1 MIPYSQDNSGQV
13 ANGERHDFLTIARR
27 ISGTIGAEF
36 FFTLTDQLAAALG
49 AKCVYVGEFIQGRSE
64 RVRTVAAYCEGHGME
79 TREFP
84 LAGTPDAKVAM
95 GGPCTYMRRVREAF
109 PDDGL
114 LGDLDVEAFVG
125 VPLSDA
131 EGQACGILAALYGQP
146 LDVELP
152 LVQSILKMFV
162 PRASAE
168 LSRKRAEEVVR
179 ESEQRY
185 RTFVRLNPDACWRIE
200 FDEPIDVTLPED
212 EQLARI
218 LRYGYLA
225 EGNDA
230 LVRRLGLETP
240 DQLIGAAVTDVVQ
253 DKAFIH
259 SSIQALIRSKYR
271 FSRLEMNVVDRSGK
285 QDYVVLTHWG
295 IVENEKLQR
304 IWGSSRDITELRS
317 IEAQFRHAQRLDSI
331 GRLTAGVAH
340 DFNNLLT
347 VIQGYSN
354 QLLENMN
361 EADAAY
367 IGLKEI
373 RKAAEKA
380 AALTNQMLTF
390 SRKQEIDLRPLNLNT
405 IVAEDEE
412 ILRRVIGKSIE
423 LTISLEPSL
432 GVVRANSGS
441 IHQLLLNLA
450 VNARDAMPSGGRLNI
465 TLSNVDIG
473 EPRRPQLATVPC
485 GPYVRLS
492 ISDSGVGM
500 SPDVLAHLFE
510 PFFTTKK
517 ETEGTGLGLSTV
529 YGIVR
534 QSGGYITVD
543 SELGRGTTFEIFLP
557 RESPQP
563 PAVSESS
570 LAP

>member
-1 MIPYSQDNSGQV
+1 MIPDSQHNSGKL
-13 ANGERHDFLTIARR
+13 ANGDGHDFLVIARR
-27 ISGTIGAEF
+27 ISEAIGAEF
-36 FFTLTDQLAAALG
+36 FFTLTDQLAGALG
-49 AKCVYVGEFIQGRSE
+49 AKCVYVGEFIKVRSE
-64 RVRTVAAYCEGHGME
+64 RVRTVAAYCEGRRME
-79 TREFP
+79 TWEFP
-84 LAGTPDAKVAM
+84 LAGTPDAKVAT

-109 PDDGL
+109 PEDRL

-125 VPLSDA
+125 VPLKDA
-131 EGQACGILAALYGQP
+131 DGQACGLLAALYQQP

-152 LVQSILKMFV
+152 FVQSILKIFV

-168 LSRKRAEEVVR
+168 LSRRRAEEVVR

-185 RTFVRLNPDACWRIE
+185 RTFVQLNPDACWRIE
-200 FDEPIDVTLPED
+200 FDEPIDVTLPEG

-218 LRYGYLA
+218 LRFGYLA

-230 LVRRLGLETP
+230 LVRRLGMETP

-253 DKAFIH
+253 DKEFIH
-259 SSIQALIRSKYR
+259 SSMEALIRSRYR
-271 FSRLEMNVVDRSGK
+271 FSRLEVTVVDRSGK
-285 QDYVVLTHWG
+285 QAYLVHTHWG
-295 IVENEKLQR
+295 IVENDKLQR

-331 GRLTAGVAH
+331 GRLAAGVAH

-347 VIQGYSN
+347 VIQGYSI

-367 IGLKEI
+367 VGLKEI
-373 RKAAEKA
+373 RKAAEKG
-380 AALTNQMLTF
+380 AALTSQMLTF

-405 IVAEDEE
+405 LVAEDEE
-412 ILRRVIGKSIE
+412 ILRRVIGKNIE

-432 GVVRANSGS
+432 GLVRANAGS
-441 IHQLLLNLA
+441 IHQVLLNLA

-473 EPRRPQLATVPC
+473 EPRPPQLAAVPS
-485 GPYVRLS
+485 GAYVRLS
-492 ISDSGVGM
+492 VSDGGVGM
-500 SPDVLAHLFE
+500 SPDVQAHLFE

-517 ETEGTGLGLSTV
+517 ETQGTGLGLSTV

-543 SELGRGTTFEIFLP
+543 SELGRGATFEIFFP
-557 RESPQP
+557 RESS
-563 PAVSESS
+563 VSRVGSS
-570 LAP
+570 ELA